1 MSDEIIIQ
9 KLKQQH
15 STASTTAAP
24 TSYPAETI
32 ELPSKG
38 YFYDESSPLSKGSV
52 ELKMMTAREEDILT
66 NENFIKNGTVLDK
79 LLESLIVTPGVRT
92 QDLLMVDKNALFVAA
107 RRLAF
112 GDKYGPVKIE
122 CKKCN
127 TENKTYID
135 LSTLNEKEVDFNKF
149 QKGSNEFEFEFP
161 YCKRR
166 ITFKLV
172 TSGDQESIDRDIK
185 AMTKIKKQAS
195 TEVTTRLKKLIVS
208 IDGKPDIAS
217 INKFVDN
224 ELLSKDSMALRAYI
238 KTIAPELDMGFD
250 FVCEHCGEVERMD
263 VPMTVQF
270 FWPES

>member
-107 RRLAF
+107 RRLAY

-149 QKGSNEFEFEFP
+149 QKGSNEFEP
-161 YCKRR
+161 
-166 ITFKLV
+166 L
-172 TSGDQESIDRDIK
+172 SSLHL
-185 AMTKIKKQAS
+185 AIKKA
-195 TEVTTRLKKLIVS
+195 LIV
-208 IDGKPDIAS
+208 I
-217 INKFVDN
+217 
-224 ELLSKDSMALRAYI
+224 SKR
-238 KTIAPELDMGFD
+238 
-250 FVCEHCGEVERMD
+250 
-263 VPMTVQF
+263 
-270 FWPES
+270 

>member
-107 RRLAF
+107 RRLAY